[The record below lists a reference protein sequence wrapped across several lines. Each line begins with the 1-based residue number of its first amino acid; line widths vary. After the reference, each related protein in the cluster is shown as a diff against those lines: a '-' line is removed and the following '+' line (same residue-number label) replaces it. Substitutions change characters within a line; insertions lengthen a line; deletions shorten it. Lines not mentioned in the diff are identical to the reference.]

1 MNNINEEY
9 CILYLTFVGF
19 NYKLSNV
26 KNYIKLNNLSKG
38 LSLISSKK
46 TISYGNSNIMYWS
59 IKVNLNDNVDNYEK
73 LKFIYDVLIEDELKN
88 NNVPRIHIVT
98 EDYSSN
104 LESIPK
110 DDYKKGDTKNLFL
123 IKSNSHFKMLRRSN

>member
-98 EDYSSN
+98 EDYSFN

-123 IKSNSHFKMLRRSN
+123 IKSNSRFKMLRRSN